1 MTSQPGRSDL
11 FESPTEAEEAFYDAF
26 SSADADAMMRVWAH
40 SVDVVCIHP
49 SGPRLE
55 GILEIRR
62 SWKLIF
68 EDRVRRQFTLRS
80 RRIIGSDDIRVHL
93 LEESIA
99 VPGAVLASAPVMAT
113 NIYQRLQDGWYMVLH
128 HASLAPAGVPYD
140 IEESDVTNKPEPP
153 IIH

>member
-1 MTSQPGRSDL
+1 ML
-11 FESPTEAEEAFYDAF
+11 ESSTEAEEAFYDAF
-26 SSADADAMMRVWAH
+26 SSAGVDAMMRVWAH
-40 SVDVVCIHP
+40 SFYVVCIHP

-55 GILEIRR
+55 GIPEIRR
-62 SWKLIF
+62 SWELIF
-68 EDRVRRQFTLRS
+68 EDRVRRQFTLRG

-99 VPGAVLASAPVMAT
+99 VPGAVLPAAPVMAT

-128 HASLAPAGVPYD
+128 HASLAPAGLPYD
-140 IEESDVTNKPEPP
+140 IEGSDVTDAPEPT